1 MSAITSGEIKIET
14 AIPIE
19 DLQELSM
26 EIKKNSHAVV
36 LIKGFVPQEI
46 GEEALFVPMENAGLK
61 VWAGDKLLFRGLISK
76 VQMIQ
81 EGQGYQIVIQ
91 GISNTIQ
98 IDYEKKNRT
107 FQNSN
112 STYQEVMREV
122 LKGTPGADLNFCA
135 NDEKIGSPLYQIE
148 ETDWE
153 FIKRLASHLKTAI
166 IPASLIERPEV
177 TVGLPEGRVHDQ
189 DSLDAYGESV
199 WFDKE
204 KRSFCRSIRAY
215 EDLALGEKIQWEGLT
230 LTVTEKSCRLEKGL
244 LCFRYRLAAKGGFRT
259 KRYENPE
266 ALGRLLSAKVLDTK
280 AEQIKVQFD
289 IDKFQSVEEAYWYP
303 WRPDMGNLM
312 YCMPEKGEQV
322 YVHLG
327 SYSGEQAWAVCG
339 IHRNGKK
346 NPEMKTTDRYFT
358 TSDRKRMY
366 LLPDKIGFQDL
377 KKSSP
382 LELLLADDAGVSAT
396 SDKSMVI
403 SARGTIGIKGSN
415 LFFQAPKEVSLVRRD
430 SLSPTV
436 INICNGFDAI
446 GATNEVTMSGIGNA
460 DFPVFN
466 DYKQEE
472 SMEYDLS
479 GMEREIVASTPCKA
493 LTSEIEKQIRGIQ
506 VNQIGGKVGGGMQYE

>member
-76 VQMIQ
+76 VQLIQ
-81 EGQGYQIVIQ
+81 EGQGYQIFIQ

-107 FQNSN
+107 FQNSS

-122 LKGTPGADLNFCA
+122 LKDTPGAGLNFYA
-135 NDEKIGSPLYQIE
+135 SDEKIGSPLSQIE

-177 TVGLPEGRVHDQ
+177 TVGLPEGRVHNQ

-204 KRSFCRSIRAY
+204 KMSFCRSIRAY

-244 LCFRYRLAAKGGFRT
+244 LCFRYRLAAKGGFLT

-312 YCMPEKGEQV
+312 YCMPEKGEKV
-322 YVHLG
+322 YIHLG
-327 SYSGEQAWAVCG
+327 GCFGEQERAVCCV
-339 IHRNGKK
+339 HRNGEGH
-346 NPEMKTTDRYFT
+346 PEMKTMDKLFT
-358 TSDRKRMY
+358 TMDKKRMY
-366 LLPDKIGFQDL
+366 LLPGEMGFRDL
-377 KKSSP
+377 KQENP
-382 LELLLADDAGVSAT
+382 LEVSLSDDSGISTVSN
-396 SDKSMVI
+396 KSMVI
-403 SARGTIGIKGSN
+403 SARGTIGIKGN
-415 LFFQAPKEVSLVRRD
+415 NVFFQAPKEVSLVRRD
-430 SLSPTV
+430 NILPTV
-436 INICNGFDAI
+436 INMCNGFDSI
-446 GATNEVTMSGIGNA
+446 GATNQVSMSGAGDAN
-460 DFPVFN
+460 FPLFHE
-466 DYKQEE
+466 YEQEAGKE
-472 SMEYDLS
+472 FSLAGIEKS
-479 GMEREIVASTPCKA
+479 VAASTPGVGLKSG
-493 LTSEIEKQIRGIQ
+493 LEKQIKGIM
-506 VNQIGGKVGGGMQYE
+506 VDKL